1 MSTLLLIITGLII
14 VLINDSLFCNNVGL
28 NSVGHACTALWKLP
42 VHTNIRAH
50 LKHLVILKKVIF
62 NVFVRH
68 LTIKLT
74 CVCVYFNLEPMK
86 SRFYG
91 TP

>member
-1 MSTLLLIITGLII
+1 MSTLLLITTSLII
-14 VLINDSLFCNNVGL
+14 APINDSLFCNNVGL

-42 VHTNIRAH
+42 VHTNIQAH